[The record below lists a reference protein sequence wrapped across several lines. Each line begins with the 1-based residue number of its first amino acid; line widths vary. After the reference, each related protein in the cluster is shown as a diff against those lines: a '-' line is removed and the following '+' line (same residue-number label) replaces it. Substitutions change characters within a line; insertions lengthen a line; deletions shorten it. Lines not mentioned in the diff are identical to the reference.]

1 MGRYLM
7 VALGLLLL
15 APATGKALSV
25 EKSEVHNDS
34 RKIFGAPINS
44 LNVGGGYG
52 NWTGEAA
59 NQITGGVSWTARLDI
74 DVTQPVKLEVGY
86 FGGINS
92 LTPNQ
97 LDEFNIYN
105 NQVEA
110 AAQVRPVRIWEVEPY
125 VSGGIGLA
133 RASLA
138 KNPTLNAEFQ
148 SDTMGV
154 VPLAAGAQWNFA
166 RNWAVGARAQWDILF
181 DNEILVTEDTTNS
194 DRWSLTANVGAMN
207 F

>member
-1 MGRYLM
+1 MGRYWM
-7 VALGLLLL
+7 MALGLLLV

-25 EKSEVHNDS
+25 TKSEVRDDN
-34 RKIFGAPINS
+34 RKILGAPINS
-44 LNVGGGYG
+44 LNVGAGYG

-59 NQITGGVSWTARLDI
+59 DQITGGVAWSARLDL

-92 LTPNQ
+92 LTPNN
-97 LDEFNIYN
+97 LDEFNIYM

-125 VSGGIGLA
+125 LSGGIGLA

-138 KNPTLNAEFQ
+138 KNPTLNVDFQ

-166 RNWAVGARAQWDILF
+166 RNWALGARAQWDILF
-181 DNEILVTEDTTNS
+181 DNEILTQEATTSS
-194 DRWSLTANVGAMN
+194 DRWSLTANVGATH